1 MEDTKY
7 SGRRVV
13 RYRDAMGKIK
23 SSYGVHDVTDKG
35 VVLVVARTRILIPWN
50 NVIDFSYDVQ
60 DVKARKIV
68 QGY

>member
-1 MEDTKY
+1 
-7 SGRRVV
+7 
-13 RYRDAMGKIK
+13 MGKIK